1 MSTSNCS
8 KTYSGKKTWVLDNS
22 DYPIEIINNKA
33 RHNLINAKCR
43 WRLDQLDGGESFWE
57 PLGQRKVMQIRQR
70 KTQIYQWAITN
81 EICCLSAQLIRHL
94 ITPQQH
100 HNSQPMLLLENTQ
113 CTGTTFFPYA
123 EKIRYKSRRLLCD
136 VKFLIVL
143 ANYPNLANAH
153 LHISTSNPGHSFLRN

>member
-1 MSTSNCS
+1 MQMAFGS
-8 KTYSGKKTWVLDNS
+8 
-22 DYPIEIINNKA
+22 A
-33 RHNLINAKCR
+33 R
-43 WRLDQLDGGESFWE
+43 WRWEFLGTTWSKESDANPPE
-57 PLGQRKVMQIRQR
+57 EDTNLSVGNN
-70 KTQIYQWAITN
+70 N

-153 LHISTSNPGHSFLRN
+153 LHISTSNPGHSFLRNWCSAALIIMIFQSNKSMSPFYVNF

>member
-1 MSTSNCS
+1 M
-8 KTYSGKKTWVLDNS
+8 
-22 DYPIEIINNKA
+22 INNKA
-33 RHNLINAKCR
+33 RHYLIDAKCR